1 MSETHVA
8 RAKPLSRIHS
18 ETPWVLK
25 FVGIVSAKF
34 EGK

>member
-18 ETPWVLK
+18 ETPWV